1 MAIPEP
7 PSDPPPV
14 GARPPGL
21 IQRYREELQA
31 RHYARRTVDT
41 YEQWL
46 RRFLRFHQ
54 LHHPREMG
62 SDEVNAFLT
71 HLAVE
76 GQVSAST
83 QNQALSALLFLYRE
97 LLERDLDL
105 EGVIRARRRPRLP
118 VVMSVAE
125 VRAVLERLDGVEALV
140 AGVLYGGAWPRG

>member
-1 MAIPEP
+1 MSLVMPSP
-7 PSDPPPV
+7 P
-14 GARPPGL
+14 RPPGL

-31 RHYARRTVDT
+31 RHYARRTVES

-54 LHHPREMG
+54 LRHPREMG
-62 SDEVNAFLT
+62 SDEVNAFLA

-76 GQVSAST
+76 LHVSAST

-105 EGVIRARRRPRLP
+105 EGLIRARTRPRLP
-118 VVMSVAE
+118 VVMTVEE
-125 VRAVLERLDGVEALV
+125 VRAVLERLEGVEALV
-140 AGVLYGGAWPRG
+140 AGVLYGGGLRL